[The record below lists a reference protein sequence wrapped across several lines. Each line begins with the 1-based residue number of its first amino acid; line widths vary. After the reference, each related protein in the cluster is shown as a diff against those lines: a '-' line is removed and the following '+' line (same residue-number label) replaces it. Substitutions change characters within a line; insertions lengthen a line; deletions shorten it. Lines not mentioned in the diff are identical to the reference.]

1 MITDKFKELVLY
13 IARKS
18 EGDPNFGAIK
28 LNKLLFFSDF
38 LCYRTFGTSITE
50 ATYFKL
56 PFGPAPRRLLP
67 ALHQLE
73 EADDC
78 YQIER
83 NYFGKTQKRVLAR
96 RDPDLTLFSAAEI
109 SLVDEVIHILWDNDG
124 REVSELSHRFIGW
137 QAASD
142 QEDIPYET
150 VFVGDPASA
159 PLTDAEMEYGRQL
172 ACELVEQ
179 A

>member
-1 MITDKFKELVLY
+1 MIADKFKELVLY
-13 IARKS
+13 VARKS

-38 LCYRTFGTSITE
+38 LSYRAYGSSISAE
-50 ATYFKL
+50 TYFKL
-56 PFGPAPRRLLP
+56 PLGPAPRRLLP
-67 ALHQLE
+67 ALRQLE
-73 EADDC
+73 ESQAC

-83 NYFGKTQKRVLAR
+83 NYFGKIQKRVLAR
-96 RDPDLTLFSAAEI
+96 RDPDLALFSAAEI
-109 SLVDEVIHILWDNDG
+109 SLVDEVIRILWDNDG

-150 VFVGDPASA
+150 VFVGDPAIV
-159 PLTDAEMEYGRQL
+159 PLTDDEMEYGRQL
-172 ACELVEQ
+172 ACELGEQ